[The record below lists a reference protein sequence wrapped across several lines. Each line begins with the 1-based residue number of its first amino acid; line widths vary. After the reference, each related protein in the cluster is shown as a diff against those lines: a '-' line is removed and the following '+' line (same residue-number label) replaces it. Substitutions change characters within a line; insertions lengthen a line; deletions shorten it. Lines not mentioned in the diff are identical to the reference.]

1 MTRRRACRNSFAVA
15 LALASAAALPAVAS
29 AGPGF
34 KVPSRNTTC
43 GILTAK
49 QAGSNGPGL
58 FCQSSYIK
66 GGAGESMGAVKL
78 NRTGKARK
86 ISVGN
91 DDALYIGGYND
102 DGSQDKRPV
111 LRYGKTFKRGGYRC
125 VSRSTGLT
133 CRRGS
138 HGFFVSRESQRY
150 F

>member
-1 MTRRRACRNSFAVA
+1 MSRRRIVLIGFVV
-15 LALASAAALPAVAS
+15 AAALPATAS
-29 AGPGF
+29 AGAGF
-34 KVPSRNTTC
+34 TVPSRNTTC

-49 QAGSNGPGL
+49 QAGGGRPGL
-58 FCQSSYIK
+58 YCQSSYSV

-111 LRYGKTFKRGGYRC
+111 LRYGKSWKRGGYRC